1 MILHVTEAKYLED
14 YKVKVSFNNG
24 KEGIADLSC
33 ILKGK
38 VFEPLKNKV
47 NFSNLCV
54 DKELDTIVWSNGID
68 LAPEFIFFQAF
79 KNEPSLQQQFKEW
92 GYLSRSVAN

>member
-1 MILHVTEAKYLED
+1 MILHVTAAKYLED

-38 VFEPLKNKV
+38 VFESLKNKA

-79 KNEPSLQQQFKEW
+79 KDERNLQSQFKAW
-92 GYLSRSVAN
+92 GYII